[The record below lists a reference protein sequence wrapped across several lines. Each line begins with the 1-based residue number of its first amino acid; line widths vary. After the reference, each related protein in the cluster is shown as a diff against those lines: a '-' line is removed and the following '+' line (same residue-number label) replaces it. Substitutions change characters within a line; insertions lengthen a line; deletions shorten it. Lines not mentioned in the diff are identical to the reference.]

1 MQIREKKEIFEA
13 VLTPVVNERVPEAAV
28 GKIGG
33 VHETV
38 DLGMS
43 PAWFLVVR
51 VGRPRRRGAGDVR
64 HLGAN
69 ERALLGEGAVACD
82 RAVPT
87 EREPRLGLGAAPLAL
102 EADGRHCVRG
112 DRLAGGENDAG
123 LRVREDRHCRRAVG
137 LLERVD
143 GLGAAEAA

>member
-1 MQIREKKEIFEA
+1 M
-13 VLTPVVNERVPEAAV
+13 NERVPETAV

-38 DLGMS
+38 GLGMS
-43 PAWFLVVR
+43 PVWFLVVR
-51 VGRPRRRGAGDVR
+51 VGRPRRRGAGDVW
-64 HLGAN
+64 HLGAHK
-69 ERALLGEGAVACD
+69 RALLGEGAVACD
-82 RAVPT
+82 RVAPA
-87 EREPRLGLGAAPLAL
+87 ERESRLHLGAAPLAL

-112 DRLAGGENDAG
+112 DRLAGAENDAG
-123 LRVREDRHCRRAVG
+123 LRVREDRHCRGAVG